1 MIDGHGDDLHK
12 YRGISINFSSNI
24 YAHADLSGLK
34 KHLADVMD
42 IISSYPEP
50 SAASLEEMIACEYGI
65 QPSQVMVT
73 AGATDAIYLIA
84 QTFRHLRSY
93 TIERPTFSEYDDA
106 CRVFGW
112 HEERCG
118 ELRWL
123 CNPNNPTGQVMENDE
138 VGSLAGQ
145 YRLLVVDCSYE
156 DYTLCQRMSPQDILR
171 YDNVIQ
177 VHSMTKKYAI
187 PGLRLGFVVAPK
199 HTIQLLRKG
208 YRPWA
213 ANALAIEAGKWLLR
227 QGSTA
232 IIDLHG
238 YLAEAHRLRCTLN
251 DMEGIEAM
259 ETKTN
264 FFLCCLKHRTAH
276 DLKLFLAERH
286 GMLIRDASNFI
297 GLTPRHFRV
306 AAQSREENDA
316 LVSAMK
322 EYLQT

>member
-1 MIDGHGDDLHK
+1 
-12 YRGISINFSSNI
+12 
-24 YAHADLSGLK
+24 
-34 KHLADVMD
+34 
-42 IISSYPEP
+42 
-50 SAASLEEMIACEYGI
+50 
-65 QPSQVMVT
+65 
-73 AGATDAIYLIA
+73 
-84 QTFRHLRSY
+84 
-93 TIERPTFSEYDDA
+93 
-106 CRVFGW
+106 
-112 HEERCG
+112 
-118 ELRWL
+118 
-123 CNPNNPTGQVMENDE
+123 MENDE
-138 VGSLAGQ
+138 VGSLASQ

-156 DYTLCQRMSPQDILR
+156 DYTMCQRMTPQDILR

-187 PGLRLGFVVAPK
+187 PGLRLGFMVAPQ
-199 HTIQLLRKG
+199 HVIQLLRQG

-213 ANALAIEAGKWLLR
+213 VNALAIEAGKWLLR
-227 QGSTA
+227 QGRTA
-232 IIDLHG
+232 IVDLNG

-286 GMLIRDASNFI
+286 GMLIRDASNFA

-322 EYLQT
+322 EFLQT